1 MFYCEKVTVINAIK
15 TIYFVDV
22 AQKRRFLIGREMI
35 FITNVIRNDIRRT
48 T

>member
-15 TIYFVDV
+15 TMRFVDV

-35 FITNVIRNDIRRT
+35 FIRNDIRNDIRRT